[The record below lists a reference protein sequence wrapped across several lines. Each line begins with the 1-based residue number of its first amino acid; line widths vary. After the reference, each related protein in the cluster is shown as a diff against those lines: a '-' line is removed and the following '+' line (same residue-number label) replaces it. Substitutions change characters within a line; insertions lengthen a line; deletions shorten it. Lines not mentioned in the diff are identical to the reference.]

1 VKLNLFFRNKKEVS
15 KKHYKENVKKR
26 LQNTKH
32 KGGNLE
38 NFVKRLLTFNK
49 YFHGGEVRLLD
60 VTECLI
66 GK

>member
-1 VKLNLFFRNKKEVS
+1 M
-15 KKHYKENVKKR
+15 KKR

-66 GK
+66 GKWGITIC